1 MLKHCLWPIAYQNIV
16 HWQLA
21 IIVLASGLFLPQL
34 RGQPVL
40 HLKSRRVQT
49 NADLSEHL
57 SVPIR
62 NRGTAESHRIIQ
74 FDEPP
79 SREQLLEL
87 QGRGARILGY
97 VPVNGLAINA
107 PDRINLEGLGVRWSG
122 RMLAADKISPAI
134 PGSISDFYIV
144 EFFQDVIMEIAR
156 PLARDVGLQV
166 LEHPNLL
173 SYQLLVQG
181 TLEAIAELAE
191 WDEVSYIFPASEAM
205 VNGEPVIACAGA
217 ISAYGNIGQYIAA
230 SGDGW
235 DGPGRNAVELF
246 YHLLKPTGKLA
257 LDVQIGE
264 IQRAMAEWSR
274 VAKIKFTPS
283 TQDNVAKTITILFAA
298 GAHGDPY
305 PFDGPGKILA
315 HTFYPAP
322 PNPEPLA
329 GDLHLDDDEPWHIG
343 WDLDLYSVALHE
355 MGHALGLGHSDKPG
369 AVMYPYYQKAT
380 KLTAEDIAAIL
391 TLYAAQDQAA
401 PPSTPPS
408 APTPKPVIAISSP
421 VDSGT
426 YSTTSAAVTLSG
438 TASYASGIS
447 RVAWVN
453 SRGGQGTA
461 AGTTRWVAGPIP
473 LQSGVNN
480 LSVTVTGA
488 GGATASAALAV
499 TSVPPPLQKDT
510 SPPSLTIVSP
520 TLTSVSASS
529 QYITFT
535 GTASDNV
542 GVASVSCENSNGG
555 SITALGTTDWTCK
568 NIPLL
573 IGSNR
578 IMVRAYDAA
587 GNMAW
592 RSVYVTRR

>member
-1 MLKHCLWPIAYQNIV
+1 MFKHCMWPIAYRNIV
-16 HWQLA
+16 HWQVA
-21 IIVLASGLFLPQL
+21 IIVLASGLFIPQL

-40 HLKSRRVQT
+40 HLKSRQVRT

-57 SVPIR
+57 ATPMRSR
-62 NRGTAESHRIIQ
+62 DTAESHRIVQ
-74 FDEPP
+74 FEEPP

-87 QGRGARILGY
+87 EGRGARILGY
-97 VPVNGLAINA
+97 VPVNGLAIKA
-107 PDRINLEGLGVRWSG
+107 PDRINLEGIGVRWSG
-122 RMLAADKISPAI
+122 RLLAADKISPAI
-134 PGSISDFYIV
+134 DGSISDYYIV

-166 LEHPNLL
+166 LDNPNLL
-173 SYQLLVQG
+173 ANQLLVQG
-181 TLEAIAELAE
+181 PAQAIAELAE
-191 WDEVSYIFPASEAM
+191 WDQVSYIFPASDAI
-205 VNGEPVIACAGA
+205 VNLEPVIACGGA
-217 ISAYGNIGQYIAA
+217 ISAYGNIGQYIAT

-257 LDVQIGE
+257 LAAQIGE
-264 IQRAMAEWSR
+264 IQKAMAEWSR

-283 TQDNVAKTITILFAA
+283 TQDNAARTITILFAA

-315 HTFYPAP
+315 HTFYPSP

-380 KLTAEDIAAIL
+380 KLTVEDIAAIL
-391 TLYAAQDQAA
+391 TLYAAQDQPAG
-401 PPSTPPS
+401 PSTPIPP
-408 APTPKPVIAISSP
+408 PTPKPAIAIASP
-421 VDSGT
+421 ANSGP

-438 TASYASGIS
+438 TASNASGIS
-447 RVAWVN
+447 SVTWAN

-461 AGTTRWVAGPIP
+461 IGTSNWVAGPIP

-480 LSVTVTGA
+480 LIVTVTGA

-499 TSVPPPLQKDT
+499 TSVPAPQQKDT
-510 SPPSLTIVSP
+510 SPPSLTIISP
-520 TLTSVSASS
+520 TLTSVSTSS

-542 GVASVSCENSNGG
+542 GVASVTCENSNGG

-573 IGSNR
+573 TGSNR
-578 IMVRAYDAA
+578 IMVRANDAA